1 MSRRTPLPS
10 GLSCGLDFLIDANW
24 SPEQALAVFELLDD
38 LRARIWWRYYEE
50 LQALLRE
57 RRSLPSN
64 DCMNGIG
71 GEF

>member
-1 MSRRTPLPS
+1 MIRRAHLPS

-38 LRARIWWRYYEE
+38 LRARIWWRYCDE
-50 LQALLRE
+50 LQVLLRE
-57 RRSLPSN
+57 RRSLPE
-64 DCMNGIG
+64 DACMNGIG